1 MLVWSCHSHARIL
14 FGATR
19 MNLPQRQVHSCHS
32 RGLGWEFLQGYLCLH
47 CWVELS
53 LAALWEKYFISS
65 TPRCI
70 SAATLTDLASQRYT
84 EGQQCQQESLAQCL
98 QLSFLFVLFV
108 LYSFFSGVSAWQS
121 SASETDHHLD
131 NHRRHGHRCDT
142 CKGLSQGG
150 SCSQWWAGA
159 VWRNLRPGPAGPA
172 LRLEQDAHMSRVQ
185 VHEEGFT
192 QWLHRNCGGCLCYV
206 CYVKARLWWI
216 LVNSCRTRGPET
228 APKAT

>member
-1 MLVWSCHSHARIL
+1 
-14 FGATR
+14 

-150 SCSQWWAGA
+150 SCSQWWAGQCEETCGQGQQGRHYA
-159 VWRNLRPGPAGPA
+159 WNKTLIWVGSRYMRKGSLSGCTEIAGVVYAMSAMLRLGYGEFWWIHVGQGAPRRLQKRLRPWVD
-172 LRLEQDAHMSRVQ
+172 LLILESMP
-185 VHEEGFT
+185 
-192 QWLHRNCGGCLCYV
+192 W
-206 CYVKARLWWI
+206 
-216 LVNSCRTRGPET
+216 
-228 APKAT
+228 